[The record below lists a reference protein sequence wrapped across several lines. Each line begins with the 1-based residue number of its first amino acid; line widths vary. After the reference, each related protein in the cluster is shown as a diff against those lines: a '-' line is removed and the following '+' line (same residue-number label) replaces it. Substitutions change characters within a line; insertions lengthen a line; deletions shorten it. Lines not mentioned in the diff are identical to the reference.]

1 MYEEGIMQLFM
12 QISISIALGI
22 VGLIV
27 LILGARWL
35 NSSSLSKRLDQYV
48 ASPLDNSGNKAN
60 AVRIQPRLITG
71 SFFNRTITPAIHA
84 IGGFFGRLTP
94 GGAIEGL
101 AQKLLVA
108 GNPLGLGAREFYGI
122 TMASTFLGVY
132 LAFVIIRRGTMTL
145 NVALS
150 ILVLILFYAF
160 PKVWLK
166 NRMNRRQNSVRKGL
180 PDAMDMLS
188 VCATAGLGFDQSLQR
203 VSEYWNTP
211 IGREFGRVINEME
224 MGLTRRDALRN
235 LSDRLQI
242 REISSFVAL
251 ILQTEQLG
259 MSISDTLHAQAEQ
272 MRIERRF
279 RAQEQAQKAP
289 IKMLIPM
296 ALLIFPAL
304 LAVILGPSLP
314 LLREIF
320 NSL

>member
-1 MYEEGIMQLFM
+1 MQLLM
-12 QISISIALGI
+12 QITISMALGLA
-22 VGLIV
+22 GLVV
-27 LILGARWL
+27 LVLGARWL
-35 NSSSLSKRLDQYV
+35 RSGSLSKRLVQYV
-48 ASPLDNSGNKAN
+48 STPLDNTPSRAN
-60 AVRIQPRLITG
+60 AIRIQPRMITG
-71 SFFNRTITPAIHA
+71 SFLNRTLIPAIR
-84 IGGFFGRLTP
+84 GVGRFFGRITP
-94 GGAIEGL
+94 GGQIEGL
-101 AQKLLVA
+101 AKKLLVA
-108 GNPLGLGAREFYGI
+108 GNPMGLGAREFYGI
-122 TMASTFLGVY
+122 SLASTLLGAY
-132 LAFVIIRRGTMTL
+132 LAFLVIRRGTSTL

-150 ILVLILFYAF
+150 ILVLILLYFF
-160 PKVWLK
+160 PKVWLHS
-166 NRMNRRQNSVRKGL
+166 RVTRRQNSVRKGM

-203 VSEYWNTP
+203 VSEYWDTP
-211 IGREFGRVINEME
+211 IGHEFGRVISEME

-235 LSDRLQI
+235 LSDRLEI

-304 LAVILGPSLP
+304 LAVILGPAIPTLQEVFRT
-314 LLREIF
+314 L
-320 NSL
+320 

>member
-1 MYEEGIMQLFM
+1 MQLYM
-12 QISISIALGI
+12 QISVSFILGI
-22 VGLIV
+22 AGLIV

-35 NSSSLSKRLDQYV
+35 TSNSMSKRLNQYV
-48 ASPLDNSGNKAN
+48 TAPLDDNRSKAT
-60 AVRIQPRLITG
+60 ATRTLPRNITG
-71 SFFNRTITPAIHA
+71 SFFTRTIMPAIKG
-84 IGGFFGRLTP
+84 IGRFFGRLTP
-94 GGAIEGL
+94 GGSIESL
-101 AQKLLVA
+101 THKLLVA
-108 GNPLGLGAREFYGI
+108 GNPMGLGAREFYGI
-122 TMASTFLGVY
+122 SLASTLLGVY
-132 LAFVIIRRGTMTL
+132 LAFVIYRRGTETI

-150 ILVLILFYAF
+150 ILILIFFYAA
-160 PKVWLK
+160 PRVWLQ
-166 NRMNRRQNSVRKGL
+166 NRIKHRQNSVRKGL

-211 IGREFGRVINEME
+211 IGHEFGRVINEME

-235 LSDRLQI
+235 LSDRLDI

-289 IKMLIPM
+289 VKMLIPM

-304 LAVILGPSLP
+304 LAVILGPALP
-314 LLREIF
+314 TLREVF